1 MRGSNGSFHS
11 QNSLALLPGPYTG
24 LVTNLGPVGAT
35 TWTCAR
41 CEVTV
46 SCTDDVERPRLP
58 TTWVQENGEL
68 YCLSCRRDMAGEAS
82 LDGVGEDISNQK
94 RLQIRSQ
101 ARIEFEI
108 QRDPER
114 QDNQIAKACGTS
126 TVSVRKARA
135 RLGLEPYAPA

>member
-1 MRGSNGSFHS
+1 VPNP
-11 QNSLALLPGPYTG
+11 A
-24 LVTNLGPVGAT
+24 PVAPN

-46 SCTDDVERPRLP
+46 SFTSDVERPRLP
-58 TTWVQENGEL
+58 TTWVQEEGEL

-82 LDGVGEDISNQK
+82 LEEVGEDIPNQK

-135 RLGLEPYAPA
+135 RMGLDPHSTA